1 MQLFQSFPFLSCIEP
16 ELIGATFPKTLLAG
30 TFANQLYTMPEP
42 LKNVYDALF
51 LKRFASL
58 AAVIPGFSPNGFQ
71 ADVFDNTWHNLEL
84 KQRMRRLSSVLHS
97 HLPGDYP
104 AKVSSILRIISLL
117 EERGENG
124 GFAYMFL
131 PDFIEQYGL
140 NDPNTSLEAMERITQ
155 FASCEFAIRPFLVA
169 YPEKVMAQM
178 LAWSRHPHASVRRF
192 ASEGCRPRL
201 PWAVAIPS
209 LKKDP
214 SPILPILENLKKD
227 ESLFVRRSV
236 ANNLNDIAKDHPGV
250 VTSLVKTWKDTGPE
264 TDWVIRHG
272 CRSLLKKAN
281 AAAYALF
288 GLEEAADCRISDLSL
303 SQRQV
308 KIGGRLQFS
317 FALKTGPVPR
327 KIRLEYAVYYVK
339 ANGKQSRKIFQLIEK
354 MFQPAQAHVITK
366 EQRFQDFTT
375 RKHYPG
381 EHKLAIVLNGQE
393 VASSHFLLQ

>member
-1 MQLFQSFPFLSCIEP
+1 
-16 ELIGATFPKTLLAG
+16 
-30 TFANQLYTMPEP
+30 MPEP
-42 LKNVYDALF
+42 LKNVYDTHF
-51 LKRFASL
+51 IKRFASV
-58 AAVIPGFSPNGFQ
+58 AAAIPGFGANDFQ
-71 ADVFDNTWHNLEL
+71 AAVFDNTWNGLEL
-84 KQRMRRLSSVLHS
+84 KQRMRHLSSVLHS

-117 EERGENG
+117 EERGEKG

-140 NDPNTSLEAMERITQ
+140 ADLATSLAAMEKVTQ
-155 FASCEFAIRPFLVA
+155 FASCEFAIRPFLLA
-169 YPEKVMAQM
+169 HPEKVMAQM

-201 PWAVAIPS
+201 PWAMAIPS

-214 SPILPILENLKKD
+214 SLLLPILENLKAD

-236 ANNLNDIAKDHPGV
+236 ANNLNDIGKDHPAV
-250 VTSLVKTWKDTGPE
+250 VTGLVKTWKGIGPE
-264 TDWVIRHG
+264 TDWIIRHG

-281 AAAYALF
+281 ASAYALF
-288 GLEEAADCRISDLSL
+288 GLEEASDCRLSNL
-303 SQRQV
+303 VISQRQL
-308 KIGGRLQFS
+308 KIGNRLQFS
-317 FALKTGPVPR
+317 FALKTGTLPR

-339 ANGKQSRKIFQLIEK
+339 ANGKQSRKIFQLTEK
-354 MFQPAQAHVITK
+354 LFQPSQTHVITK

-381 EHKLAIVLNGQE
+381 EHKLAIVLNGKE
-393 VASSHFLLQ
+393 VASAQFMLQP